1 MRRVGPEQTV
11 AEQKRRADHRVAD
24 QHDAKLQGADVC
36 TGVIFIVIAPAAL
49 AKVNSPEASGS
60 SPKPTCSCEPTKAS
74 VTVPKIVTARVTRT
88 RAACRCQGRKRPA
101 QHPWVV
107 SHFQCNSPR
116 LGRRAGIPIC
126 IAERKRRSER

>member
-49 AKVNSPEASGS
+49 AKVNSPEASGP

-88 RAACRCQGRKRPA
+88 RAACPLPG
-101 QHPWVV
+101 QHPCAACPLV
-107 SHFQCNSPR
+107 SN
-116 LGRRAGIPIC
+116 G
-126 IAERKRRSER
+126 